1 MAATERGPTALRE
14 VEGGKWKKAE
24 DFKLRK
30 QRVRLAGEMKV
41 FIP

>member
-24 DFKLRK
+24 DFELRK
-30 QRVRLAGEMKV
+30 QRVRLAGGKRV
-41 FIP
+41 FIS